1 MNNFFVTLKFI
12 VIIIIKKDLFV
23 KITER
28 PKKKTTTTKIINYNK
43 CAYIYRK

>member
-28 PKKKTTTTKIINYNK
+28 PKKNK
-43 CAYIYRK
+43 LYMRAYIYRK